1 MSEVSPMNRAAQPS
15 AFSKLYYFMRPDRGR
30 MVVSLVLACIGEAVG
45 MVPYVVIALLAAGLV
60 EGTLT
65 LEYAAALAI
74 AAAVA
79 HAARFVLTWRSS
91 MMSHRVAFKALQT
104 MRDQMAEKMERVPM
118 GTIIDTPTGT
128 FKNRFVDN
136 VNQLEDSIAH
146 FMPELPS
153 NIFGPLLAMII
164 VFALDWR
171 MGLAGIA
178 TIPLGVLFYAGMMRD
193 YKPKMNRYITSEQK
207 MNSSLVEYVNGIQVI
222 KAFGRT
228 ASSYG
233 AFSTAVAD
241 YHDSTLA
248 WFKQSWVWM
257 AAIKSVVPCTL
268 LVGLP
273 LGVWLMS
280 TGELSL
286 PVFLTCIVIPLG
298 FIGPLLKFAQA
309 GGQISRMDVCLNVIW
324 DFLGTPE
331 LVRPTERV
339 QLEGESFEF
348 DAVSFSY
355 HEGTEVLAQV
365 SFETHPGQITA
376 IVGPS
381 GSGKSTIAK
390 LMAGFWDATG
400 GSIRFGGRDV
410 RDIPYRQLMEH
421 VSYVA
426 QDTFLFDRTL
436 ADNIRMGRPSASD
449 AEVEQAA
456 RAAGCHEFIS
466 ELPLGYATPAGEA
479 GDRLSGGE
487 KQRITIARAIL
498 KAAPVVILDEA
509 TAYADPENEALV
521 ERAIS
526 KLVAGKT
533 LVTIAHRLSTIKGAD
548 QILVVDSGRI
558 VGRGTHDELLKGCAL
573 YARMWEEHSRT
584 LAPEDGGVPETEKPA
599 VCVQP
604 DAFDADEAVEVAESA
619 AVSSRTTVSQEEM

>member
-1 MSEVSPMNRAAQPS
+1 MSVASPTDCGARPS
-15 AFSKLYYFMRPDRGR
+15 AFAKLYYFMRPDRGR
-30 MVVSLVLACIGEAVG
+30 MVISLIMACVGEAIG

-60 EGTLT
+60 EGTLS
-65 LEYAAALAI
+65 LEYAAVLAL

-79 HAARFVLTWRSS
+79 HVARFVLTWRSS
-91 MMSHRVAFKALQT
+91 MMSHRVAFKALRT

-118 GTIIDTPTGT
+118 GTIIDTPTGA

-136 VNQLEDSIAH
+136 VNQLEDAIAH

-153 NIFGPLLAMII
+153 NIFGPLLAMMI
-164 VFALDWR
+164 VFVLDWR
-171 MGLAGIA
+171 MGLAGLA
-178 TIPLGVLFYAGMMRD
+178 TVPLGVLFYAGMMRD
-193 YKPKMNRYITSEQK
+193 YKPKMDRYIASERK

-233 AFSTAVAD
+233 AFSSAVAD

-268 LVGLP
+268 LVSLP
-273 LGVWLMS
+273 LGVWLVS
-280 TGELSL
+280 VGDLTL

-324 DFLGTPE
+324 GFLGAPE
-331 LVRPTERV
+331 LVRPEKRV
-339 QLEGESFEF
+339 ELKGESFEF
-348 DAVSFSY
+348 DDVSFSY
-355 HEGTEVLAQV
+355 HEGVEVLHGV
-365 SFETHPGQITA
+365 SFETHPGQVTA

-381 GSGKSTIAK
+381 GSGKSTVAK
-390 LMAGFWDATG
+390 LMAGFWDATAG
-400 GSIRFGGRDV
+400 QIRFGGRDV
-410 RDIPYRQLMEH
+410 REIPYQQLMEH

-436 ADNIRMGRPSASD
+436 ADNIRMGRSSATD
-449 AEVEQAA
+449 AEVEAAA

-466 ELPLGYATPAGEA
+466 ELPCGYATPAGEA

-526 KLVAGKT
+526 ELVAGKT

-548 QILVVDSGRI
+548 QILVVDGGRI
-558 VGRGTHDELLKGCAL
+558 VGRGTHGELLASCPL
-573 YARMWEEHSRT
+573 YARMWEEHSHT
-584 LAPEDGGVPETEKPA
+584 LAPAEASPA
-599 VCVQP
+599 FEP
-604 DAFDADEAVEVAESA
+604 LTPSASEEV
-619 AVSSRTTVSQEEM
+619 M

>member
-1 MSEVSPMNRAAQPS
+1 MEVSPANRDVRPS
-15 AFSKLYYFMRPDRGR
+15 AFAKLYYFMRPDRGR
-30 MVVSLVLACIGEAVG
+30 MVCSLVLACIGEAVG
-45 MVPYVVIALLAAGLV
+45 MVPYVVIALLAAGLI

-65 LEYAAALAI
+65 FERAALLAAVAALAH
-74 AAAVA
+74 V
-79 HAARFVLTWRSS
+79 ARFFCTWRSS
-91 MMSHRVAFKALQT
+91 MMSHRIAFKALAT

-136 VNQLEDSIAH
+136 VNQLEDAIAH

-153 NIFGPLLAMII
+153 NVFGPLLAMVI

-171 MGLAGIA
+171 MGLAGLA
-178 TIPLGVLFYAGMMRD
+178 TIPLGVLFYAAMMRD
-193 YKPKMNRYITSEQK
+193 YKPKMARYIGSEQR

-233 AFSTAVAD
+233 GFSTAVAE

-257 AAIKSVVPCTL
+257 AAVKSVVPCTL
-268 LVGLP
+268 LVSLP

-280 TGELSL
+280 AGQLTL
-286 PVFLTCIVIPLG
+286 PIFLTCIVIPLG
-298 FIGPLLKFAQA
+298 FIAPLLKFAQA

-331 LVRPTERV
+331 LVRPAERV
-339 QLEGESFEF
+339 RLDGESFAFEN
-348 DAVSFSY
+348 VSFSY
-355 HEGTEVLAQV
+355 HEGAEVLHGV

-381 GSGKSTIAK
+381 GSGKSTVAK
-390 LMAGFWDATG
+390 LMAGFWDATD
-400 GSIRFGGRDV
+400 GRVAFDGVDV
-410 RDIPYRQLMEH
+410 RNIPYQQLMEH
-421 VSYVA
+421 ISYVA

-436 ADNIRMGRPSASD
+436 ADNIRMGRPAASQVD
-449 AEVEQAA
+449 VEAAA

-466 ELPLGYATPAGEA
+466 RLPQGYDTRAGEA
-479 GDRLSGGE
+479 GERLSGGE
-487 KQRITIARAIL
+487 KQRIAIARAIL
-498 KAAPVVILDEA
+498 KNAPIVILDEA

-526 KLVAGKT
+526 KLVVGKT
-533 LVTIAHRLSTIKGAD
+533 LVTIAHRLSTVTGAD
-548 QILVVDSGRI
+548 QILVMDTGRI
-558 VGRGTHDELLKGCAL
+558 VARGTHDKLLECCPL
-573 YARMWEEHSRT
+573 YRRMWEQHRSSAVLRT
-584 LAPEDGGVPETEKPA
+584 AEPADAAASPGGTGEPLADVSTTGDNDIK
-599 VCVQP
+599 
-604 DAFDADEAVEVAESA
+604 EA
-619 AVSSRTTVSQEEM
+619 M

>member
-1 MSEVSPMNRAAQPS
+1 MKEVSSPDHAARPS
-15 AFSKLYYFMRPDRGR
+15 ALAKLYYFMRPDRAR
-30 MVVSLVLACIGEAVG
+30 MCVSLVLACVGEAVG
-45 MVPYVVIALLAAGLV
+45 MVPYVVIALLATGLI

-65 LEYAAALAI
+65 LEYAALLALV
-74 AAAVA
+74 AAFA

-91 MMSHRVAFKALQT
+91 MMSHRIAFKALRT
-104 MRDQMAEKMERVPM
+104 MRDKMAEKMERVPM
-118 GTIIDTPTGT
+118 GVIVDTPTGK

-136 VNQLEDSIAH
+136 VNQLEDAIAH

-153 NIFGPLLAMII
+153 NIFGPLLAMVI
-164 VFALDWR
+164 VFVLDWR
-171 MGLAGIA
+171 MGLAGLA
-178 TIPLGVLFYAGMMRD
+178 TLPLGILFYGGMMRD
-193 YKPKMNRYITSEQK
+193 YKTKMDRYITSEAK

-233 AFSTAVAD
+233 AFSHAVAD
-241 YHDSTLA
+241 YHDSTLS

-268 LVGLP
+268 LVSLP

-280 TGELSL
+280 VGALTL

-309 GGQISRMDVCLNVIW
+309 GGQIARMDVCLNVIW

-331 LVRPTERV
+331 LVRPETRV
-339 QLEGESFEF
+339 GLVGGSFEF
-348 DAVSFSY
+348 KNVSFSY
-355 HEGTEVLAQV
+355 HEGTEVLHDV
-365 SFETHPGQITA
+365 SFSTHPGQITA

-390 LMAGFWDATG
+390 LMAGFWDATE
-400 GSIRFGGRDV
+400 GSIVFGSQDV
-410 RDIPYRQLMEH
+410 RGIPYRQLMEH
-421 VSYVA
+421 ISYVA

-436 ADNIRMGRPSASD
+436 ADNIRMGNLNATD
-449 AEVEQAA
+449 EEVEAAA
-456 RAAGCHEFIS
+456 RAAGCHAFIE
-466 ELPLGYATPAGEA
+466 ELEKGYATLAGEA

-487 KQRITIARAIL
+487 KQRITLARAIL
-498 KAAPVVILDEA
+498 KNAPIVILDEA

-548 QILVVDSGRI
+548 QILVMDKGAV
-558 VGRGTHDELLKGCAL
+558 VGAGTHDELLSDCPL
-573 YARMWEEHSRT
+573 YARMWAEHSRT
-584 LAPEDGGVPETEKPA
+584 LAPSETW
-599 VCVQP
+599 
-604 DAFDADEAVEVAESA
+604 EAAAPPKTTSLSSTSESEEVK
-619 AVSSRTTVSQEEM
+619 